1 LFNSKEEL
9 EMFKE
14 VSKELNQYTFLFEG
28 DQEISKLVSQ
38 FQREEETILCAVHL
52 WEGLDI
58 PGPSLSN
65 VIIWSL
71 PYPPNDPVFEAK
83 RNQVVDPFWDA
94 DMPYMLLRLK
104 QGVGRLIRSH
114 NDKGLITIF
123 MPKSTDSKVRSIIEQ
138 NVPTKIENV

>member
-1 LFNSKEEL
+1 
-9 EMFKE
+9 MFKE

-65 VIIWSL
+65 IIIWSL

-138 NVPTKIENV
+138 NVPTKIENI

>member
-1 LFNSKEEL
+1 
-9 EMFKE
+9 
-14 VSKELNQYTFLFEG
+14 
-28 DQEISKLVSQ
+28 
-38 FQREEETILCAVHL
+38 
-52 WEGLDI
+52 
-58 PGPSLSN
+58 
-65 VIIWSL
+65 
-71 PYPPNDPVFEAK
+71 PNDPVFEAK